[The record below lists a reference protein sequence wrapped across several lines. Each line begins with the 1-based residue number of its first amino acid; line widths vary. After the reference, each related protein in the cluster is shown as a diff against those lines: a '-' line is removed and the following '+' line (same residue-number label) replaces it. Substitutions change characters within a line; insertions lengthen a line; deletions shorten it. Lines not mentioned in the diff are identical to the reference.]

1 MFYNFKTIKPM
12 HSFTTPAEFIL
23 KQINEGLEYD
33 NSIKKILI
41 SALDVQ
47 IYELRM
53 SSETY
58 LFKLPDAK
66 ELLNHYLDGKDK
78 CLDLT
83 FNGQTVLLENPNYED
98 LLFHYISIRALDND
112 AQMLI
117 FKHKKAEELFK
128 LHIEK
133 HDVSPQVYLEAKQ
146 KGWIPNCPF

>member
-12 HSFTTPAEFIL
+12 CSFLSPADFIL
-23 KQINEGLEYD
+23 RQINYGLEYD
-33 NSIKKILI
+33 GSIKKILI
-41 SALDVQ
+41 LALDAQ
-47 IYELRM
+47 TFELNI
-53 SSETY
+53 SSEAY
-58 LFKLPDAK
+58 LLELPDAK
-66 ELLNHYLDGKDK
+66 ELLEHYLDGKDK

-83 FNGQTVLLENPNYED
+83 FNGQTILLENPNYED
-98 LLFHYISIRALDND
+98 LLFHYISIRALEED

-117 FKHKKAEELFK
+117 FKHKKAKELFK